1 MKGSLFYDQ
10 SLRFLSSSIHSA
22 YHAKLS
28 LSEASECTRPILP
41 HPFSTPT
48 CELGKENSSHI
59 SYCTIYWMG
68 VISSIINIL
77 LREPVPR
84 KEETQSF
91 SSAQIS
97 LHGHSIARLWGCHP
111 NARQVWPFLLAVTP
125 ARPKTLKDNQYT
137 E

>member
-1 MKGSLFYDQ
+1 MTSPSGSLVLPSTLLTTPSYHYLKPANVHGQF
-10 SLRFLSSSIHSA
+10 SL
-22 YHAKLS
+22 
-28 LSEASECTRPILP
+28 TP
-41 HPFSTPT
+41 STPT

-97 LHGHSIARLWGCHP
+97 LHGHTIARLWGCHP
-111 NARQVWPFLLAVTP
+111 NARQVWPFLLAVMP
-125 ARPKTLKDNQYT
+125 PRPKTLRENQYT